1 VAVVFENGEHGG
13 SVAGPAARKVID
25 AYLLGDPSL
34 GLGTA
39 LDSKS
44 QLVDT
49 VAGVDTSE

>member
-1 VAVVFENGEHGG
+1 VVFENGEHGG

-39 LDSKS
+39 LDSKG

-49 VAGVDTSE
+49 VAGVDASE

>member
-1 VAVVFENGEHGG
+1 VVFENGEHGG

-39 LDSKS
+39 SNSKG
-44 QLVDT
+44 QLIDT
-49 VAGVDTSE
+49 EAGVDASE